1 VQSVEGVGAGRAK
14 ENSSLVP
21 GRSLRDSSTNAHPAK
36 SETRTHRTERL
47 RDADEITP
55 MRMELIELSRKTI
68 CDATTDGAAEGLARI
83 WQRLNSHYQAR

>member
-1 VQSVEGVGAGRAK
+1 
-14 ENSSLVP
+14 
-21 GRSLRDSSTNAHPAK
+21 
-36 SETRTHRTERL
+36 
-47 RDADEITP
+47 